1 MPKQKKDTA
10 DRMLAK
16 EQFEKGEIRLEMKF
30 TPLMA
35 HRYIQKQIN
44 DMCLAF
50 KKEKNM
56 NE

>member
-1 MPKQKKDTA
+1 
-10 DRMLAK
+10 MLAK